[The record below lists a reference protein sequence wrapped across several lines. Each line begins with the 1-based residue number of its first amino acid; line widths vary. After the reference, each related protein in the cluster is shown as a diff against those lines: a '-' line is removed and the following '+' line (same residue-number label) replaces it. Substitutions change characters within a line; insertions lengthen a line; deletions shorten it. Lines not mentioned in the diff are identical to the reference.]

1 MTKAMIVGVGMTRFG
16 RHPEKHFTH
25 LAADAIDD
33 ALRDAGMDFRD
44 VQQAFCSRV
53 YLPSATGARVM
64 EVMGRTGISCP
75 DIEGACGAAV
85 AGLSQAVSMV
95 EAGQVDVALAFGV
108 EKVGK
113 GFMPPDILYD
123 RWQCQMGLTQN
134 PQYWAMNAMRHMH
147 DFGTTE
153 LHLAKVAAKAKR
165 NGAKNPK
172 ALFQKEMSIAEILAS
187 PMVTDPLRLYML
199 CSPDDGA
206 AAAIVCSEKVARKY
220 ASRPIE
226 VAACVHAVSRF
237 PLLNASSFCATDAG
251 NPSVL
256 AMTSQ
261 RAYERAG
268 LGPAD
273 LDLAEVQDTDSF
285 SEIENCEELGFCARG
300 EGGRAVD
307 EGAFEIGGRLPVNPS
322 GGLQSK
328 GEPLGASHFGQIHE
342 IVHQLRGNSHARQV
356 RRARIGLAQV
366 FGAWGHCG
374 VTILKQGWKS
384 A

>member
-1 MTKAMIVGVGMTRFG
+1 MTRAMIVGVGMTRFG
-16 RHPEKHFTH
+16 RHPDTHFTT
-25 LAADAIDD
+25 LAAEAIDE

-85 AGLSQAVSMV
+85 AGLRQAVMMV
-95 EAGQVDVALAFGV
+95 ETGQVDVALAFGV

-123 RWQCQMGLTQN
+123 DWQCALGLTQN
-134 PQYWAMNAMRHMH
+134 PQYWALNAKRHMH
-147 DFGTTE
+147 EFGTTE
-153 LHLAKVAAKAKR
+153 MQFAKVAVKAKR

-172 ALFQKEMSIAEILAS
+172 PLFQAEMTIEQILAS
-187 PMVTDPLRLYML
+187 PMVVDPLRLYML

-206 AAAIVCSEKVARKY
+206 AAAIVCSDKIAHRY
-220 ASRPIE
+220 SSRPVE
-226 VAACVHAVSRF
+226 VAACVHTVSKF
-237 PLLNASSFCATDAG
+237 PVLNASSFCATDAG
-251 NPSVL
+251 NPSVY
-256 AMTSQ
+256 AMTAKL
-261 RAYERAG
+261 AYERAAI
-268 LGPAD
+268 GPED
-273 LDLAEVQDTDSF
+273 LDLAEVQDTDAF
-285 SEIENCEELGFCARG
+285 SEIENCEELGFCLRG
-300 EGGRAVD
+300 EGGRMVD

-328 GEPLGASHFGQIHE
+328 GEPLGASHYGQIYE
-342 IVHQLRGNSHARQV
+342 IVQQLRGNAGPRQLE
-356 RRARIGLAQV
+356 RARVGLAQV

-374 VTILKQGWKS
+374 VTILRQAW
-384 A
+384 

>member
-1 MTKAMIVGVGMTRFG
+1 MTRAMIVGVGMTRFG
-16 RHPEKHFTH
+16 RHPDTHFTN
-25 LAADAIDD
+25 LAADAIDE
-33 ALRDAGMDFRD
+33 ALRDANMDFRD

-75 DIEGACGAAV
+75 DMEGACGAAV
-85 AGLSQAVSMV
+85 ASLRQAVMMV
-95 EAGQVDVALAFGV
+95 ESGQVDIALAFGV

-123 RWQCQMGLTQN
+123 RWQCMLGLTQN
-134 PQYWAMNAMRHMH
+134 PQYWALNARRHMH
-147 DFGTTE
+147 DYGTTV
-153 LHLAKVAAKAKR
+153 LQLAKVAAKAKR

-172 ALFQKEMSIAEILAS
+172 ALFQAEMTIEQILAS

-206 AAAIVCSEKVARKY
+206 AAAIVVSDKI
-220 ASRPIE
+220 ASRYSTRPVE
-226 VAACVHAVSRF
+226 VAACIHTVSKF
-237 PLLNASSFCATDAG
+237 PVLNASSYCATDAG
-251 NPSVL
+251 NPSVY
-256 AMTSQ
+256 AMTSAQ
-261 RAYERAG
+261 AYERAG
-268 LGPAD
+268 LGPRD

-285 SEIENCEELGFCARG
+285 SEIENCEEMGFCGRG
-300 EGGRAVD
+300 EGGRMVD

-328 GEPLGASHFGQIHE
+328 GEPLGASHFGQIYE
-342 IVHQLRGNSHARQV
+342 LVQQLRGQAGARQV
-356 RRARIGLAQV
+356 EGARVGLAQV

-374 VTILKQGWKS
+374 VTILKQAW
-384 A
+384 

>member
-16 RHPEKHFTH
+16 RHPETPFTE
-25 LAADAIDD
+25 LAADAIEE
-33 ALRDAGMDFRD
+33 ALRDAEMDFRD

-75 DIEGACGAAV
+75 DMEGACGAAV
-85 AGLSQAVSMV
+85 AGLRQAVMMV
-95 EAGQVDVALAFGV
+95 ETGQVDVALAFGV

-113 GFMPPDILYD
+113 GFMPPDLLYD
-123 RWQCQMGLTQN
+123 RWQCQLGLTQN
-134 PQYWAMNAMRHMH
+134 PQYWALNAIRHMH
-147 DFGTTE
+147 DYGTTE

-172 ALFQKEMSIAEILAS
+172 ALFQAEMSVEQILAS
-187 PMVTDPLRLYML
+187 PMVVDPLRLYML

-206 AAAIVCSEKVARKY
+206 AAAIVCSDKVAHRY
-220 ASRPIE
+220 SSRPVE
-226 VAACVHAVSRF
+226 VAACVHTVSKF

-251 NPSVL
+251 NPSVY
-256 AMTSQ
+256 AMTSKQ
-261 RAYERAG
+261 AYERAG
-268 LGPAD
+268 LGPRD
-273 LDLAEVQDTDSF
+273 LDLAEVQDTDAF

-300 EGGRAVD
+300 EGGRMVD

-328 GEPLGASHFGQIHE
+328 GEPLGASHYGQIYE
-342 IVHQLRGNSHARQV
+342 IVQQLRGNAGARQV
-356 RRARIGLAQV
+356 QGARVGLAQV

-374 VTILKQGWKS
+374 VTILKQAW
-384 A
+384 

>member
-1 MTKAMIVGVGMTRFG
+1 MTRAMIVGVGMTRFG
-16 RHPEKHFTH
+16 RHPDTHFTT
-25 LAADAIDD
+25 LAAEAIDE

-85 AGLSQAVSMV
+85 AGLRQAVMMV
-95 EAGQVDVALAFGV
+95 ETGQVDVALAFGV

-123 RWQCQMGLTQN
+123 DWQCALGLTQN
-134 PQYWAMNAMRHMH
+134 PQYWALNAKRHMH
-147 DFGTTE
+147 EFGTTE
-153 LHLAKVAAKAKR
+153 MQLAKVAVKAKR

-172 ALFQKEMSIAEILAS
+172 ALFQAEMTIEQILAS
-187 PMVTDPLRLYML
+187 PMVVDPLRLYML

-206 AAAIVCSEKVARKY
+206 AAAIVCSDKIAHRY
-220 ASRPIE
+220 SSRPVE
-226 VAACVHAVSRF
+226 VAACVHTVSKF
-237 PLLNASSFCATDAG
+237 PVLNASSFCATDAG
-251 NPSVL
+251 NPSVY
-256 AMTSQ
+256 AMTAKL
-261 RAYERAG
+261 AYERAAI
-268 LGPAD
+268 GPED
-273 LDLAEVQDTDSF
+273 LDLAEVQDTDAF
-285 SEIENCEELGFCARG
+285 SEIENCEELGFCLRG
-300 EGGRAVD
+300 EGGRMVD

-328 GEPLGASHFGQIHE
+328 GEPLGASHYGQIYE
-342 IVHQLRGNSHARQV
+342 IVQQLRGNAGPRQLECARV
-356 RRARIGLAQV
+356 GLAQV

-374 VTILKQGWKS
+374 VTILRQAW
-384 A
+384 